1 METMI
6 QAENLKKIYGGQ
18 TVLNISDI
26 SVGKGE
32 SFGLVGNNGAGKTT
46 FFRLIL
52 DLIRADGGRVL
63 SLGKDVSKT
72 EEWKAYTG
80 SYLDEGF
87 LIDYLKPREYFLFV
101 GKLNGMSPGDV
112 EQFLKEMKSF
122 FGMDILKE
130 KNYLRQLSKGS
141 QKKVGIAA
149 ALMIEPEVLLL
160 DEPFSNLDPTSQF
173 QLKKILKELQEKK
186 NMCMLISSH
195 DLNHVTEVCQRI
207 VVLHEGEIV
216 HDLET
221 NENTLKELEAFFAVK
236 GD

>member
-1 METMI
+1 MI
-6 QAENLKKIYGGQ
+6 NVENLKKVYGGR
-18 TVLNISDI
+18 TVLQIPGLEI
-26 SVGKGE
+26 GKGE

-63 SLGKDVSKT
+63 SMGNDVSRSEGWKT
-72 EEWKAYTG
+72 YTG

-87 LIDYLKPREYFLFV
+87 LIDYLTPLEYFMFV
-101 GKLNGMSPGDV
+101 ARLNGMNRGDV
-112 EQFLKEMKSF
+112 QYFFEMNHAF
-122 FGMDILKE
+122 FGADILSE
-130 KNYLRQLSKGS
+130 KSYIRDLSKGT

-149 ALMIEPEVLLL
+149 ALMIDPDVLVL

-173 QLKKILKELQEKK
+173 RLKELLK
-186 NMCMLISSH
+186 NYREQKNVCMLISSH
-195 DLNHVTEVCQRI
+195 DLNHVTEVCRRI
-207 VVLHEGEIV
+207 VVLHEGKVV

-221 NENTLKELEAFFAVK
+221 NEDTLKQLEAFFAVK

>member
-1 METMI
+1 MI
-6 QAENLKKIYGGQ
+6 QVENLKKIYGGR
-18 TVLNISDI
+18 TVLDI
-26 SVGKGE
+26 HALEIGKGE

-72 EEWKAYTG
+72 EEWKNYTA

-87 LIDYLKPREYFLFV
+87 LIDYLTPREYFLFV
-101 GKLNGMSPGDV
+101 GKLNNLSQGDV
-112 EQFLKEMKSF
+112 EQFIRQLEGF
-122 FGMDILKE
+122 FGNDILTE
-130 KNYLRQLSKGS
+130 KSYLRELSKGT
-141 QKKVGIAA
+141 QKKVGIVA
-149 ALMIEPEVLLL
+149 ALMAEPEVLLL

-173 QLKKILKELQEKK
+173 RLKEILKELQEKK

-195 DLNHVTEVCQRI
+195 DLNHVTEVCRRI

>member
-1 METMI
+1 MI
-6 QAENLKKIYGGQ
+6 QVENLKKIYVGR
-18 TVLNISDI
+18 TVLDI
-26 SVGKGE
+26 PALEIKKGE
-32 SFGLVGNNGAGKTT
+32 SFGLAGNNGAGKTT

-72 EEWKAYTG
+72 EAWKSYTA

-87 LIDYLKPREYFLFV
+87 LIDYLTPREYFMFV
-101 GKLNGMSPGDV
+101 GKLSNLSRGDV
-112 EQFLKEMKSF
+112 QQFVHDLDGF
-122 FGMDILKE
+122 FGDDILAE
-130 KNYLRQLSKGS
+130 KSYLRELSQGS
-141 QKKVGIAA
+141 RKKVGIVA
-149 ALMIEPEVLLL
+149 ALMVEPDVLLL

-173 QLKKILKELQEKK
+173 QLKKILKEMQEKK
-186 NMCMLISSH
+186 AMCMLISSH
-195 DLNHVTEVCQRI
+195 DLNHVTEVCKRI
-207 VVLHEGEIV
+207 VVLHEGEMV

>member
-6 QAENLKKIYGGQ
+6 QVENLKKIYGGH
-18 TVLNISDI
+18 TVLNIPDI

-63 SLGKDVSKT
+63 SLEKDVSKT

-87 LIDYLKPREYFLFV
+87 LIDYLTPREYFLFV
-101 GKLNGMSPGDV
+101 GKLNGMSRGDV
-112 EQFLKEMKSF
+112 EQFTGSLKSF
-122 FGMDILKE
+122 FGADILLE
-130 KNYLRQLSKGS
+130 KKYIRDSSKGT
-141 QKKVGIAA
+141 QKKMGIAA
-149 ALMIEPEVLLL
+149 ALMIEPEVLVL

-173 QLKKILKELQEKK
+173 QLKELLKEWQQKK
-186 NMCMLISSH
+186 KVTMLISSH

-221 NENTLKELEAFFAVK
+221 NENTLKELKAFFAVK

>member
-6 QAENLKKIYGGQ
+6 QVENLKKIYGGR
-18 TVLNISDI
+18 TVLNIPDI
-26 SVGKGE
+26 SVEKGE

-52 DLIRADGGRVL
+52 DLIRADNGRVL

-72 EEWKAYTG
+72 EEWKSYTG

-87 LIDYLKPREYFLFV
+87 LIDYLTPREYFLFV

-112 EQFLKEMKSF
+112 EQFLKGMKSF
-122 FGMDILKE
+122 FGLDILEE

-149 ALMIEPEVLLL
+149 ALMIEPEILIL
-160 DEPFSNLDPTSQF
+160 DEPFSNLDPTSLF
-173 QLKKILKELQEKK
+173 QLKKLLKELQQKK
-186 NMCMLISSH
+186 NISMLISSH
-195 DLNHVTEVCQRI
+195 DLNHITEVCQRI

>member
-1 METMI
+1 MI
-6 QAENLKKIYGGQ
+6 KVENLKKNYSGR
-18 TVLNISDI
+18 TVLNIPDVSI
-26 SVGKGE
+26 ERGE

-63 SLGKDVSKT
+63 SRGNDVSKS
-72 EEWKAYTG
+72 EDWKSYTG

-87 LIDYLKPREYFLFV
+87 LIDYLTPREYFLFV

-112 EQFLKEMKSF
+112 EQFTGNMISF
-122 FGMDILKE
+122 FGGNILEE
-130 KNYLRQLSKGS
+130 KKYIRDMSKGT
-141 QKKVGIAA
+141 QKKIGIAV
-149 ALMIEPEVLLL
+149 ALMVEPEVLVL

-173 QLKKILKELQEKK
+173 QLKKILKDLQQNK

-195 DLNHVTEVCQRI
+195 DLNHVTEVCRRI

>member
-6 QAENLKKIYGGQ
+6 QVENLKKIYGGR
-18 TVLNISDI
+18 TVLNIPDI

-63 SLGKDVSKT
+63 SLGKDVSTT

-87 LIDYLKPREYFLFV
+87 LIDYLTPREYFLFV

-122 FGMDILKE
+122 FGLDILKE

-173 QLKKILKELQEKK
+173 QLKKILKELQKKK